1 MTYVLLWRVY
11 DNRIKYI
18 IIIIIIIIIDQLS
31 DLNIIRRILSGNNCI
46 SFYNPI
52 LAVNYTDGY
61 YLHWMLSKISSSKK
75 VTSSRIWFN
84 NLWVVSPEFYLSDM
98 W

>member
-18 IIIIIIIIIDQLS
+18 IIIIIVIIIDQVS
-31 DLNIIRRILSGNNCI
+31 DLNIVRRILSGNNCI

-52 LAVNYTDGY
+52 LGKSSFSETRICESFNHFG
-61 YLHWMLSKISSSKK
+61 SKLYGWLLF
-75 VTSSRIWFN
+75 TLNAFEN
-84 NLWVVSPEFYLSDM
+84 FQQ
-98 W
+98 